1 MILHVIYKTIDGK
14 RNGFVKEINES
25 KILDLIRK
33 EDGCIS
39 YNYYLDVDDKNVILL
54 VEEWANKDKQEA
66 HMKQEH
72 MKTLTTI
79 KDKYV
84 VNTTVR
90 VFGE

>member
-1 MILHVIYKTIDGK
+1 MILHVMCKTKDSK
-14 RNGFVKEINES
+14 RDDFIKEINES

-54 VEEWANKDKQEA
+54 VEEWSNKDKQEV

-72 MKTLTTI
+72 MKTLATI

>member
-14 RNGFVKEINES
+14 RDGFIKEINES

-54 VEEWANKDKQEA
+54 VEEWANKDKQEV

-72 MKTLTTI
+72 MKTLATI